1 MPETPNPW
9 RIPVGKI
16 NYGRVLIGGIAAG
29 ILLLAFDMIGIS
41 VLGFDM
47 AAWATAHNLTEPSM
61 AVWVISSLLFGLL
74 TAWLYAA
81 IRPRFG
87 AGWKT
92 AAITAAF
99 VWAFF
104 TVLYGTLTAWGLY
117 TQAELLKF
125 AAWGVIQVFAAA
137 YAAAWLYKEA

>member
-1 MPETPNPW
+1 M
-9 RIPVGKI
+9 GKI
-16 NYGRVLIGGIAAG
+16 NYSRVLIGGIAAG
-29 ILLLAFDMIGIS
+29 ILLLAFDMIGMP

-47 AAWATAHNLTEPSM
+47 EAWATAHNLTQPSM
-61 AVWVISSLLFGLL
+61 AVWAISSLLFGVLI
-74 TAWLYAA
+74 AWLYAA

-92 AAITAAF
+92 AAIAAAF

-104 TVLYGTLTAWGLY
+104 TVVYGTLTAWGLY
-117 TQAELLKF
+117 TQAEMLKF
-125 AAWGVIQVFAAA
+125 AAWGVIQVFVAT